1 MEYGKIAFIF
11 FFLSAVILI
20 QGCGSKVSSLLTEEW
35 SENYALASYGTK
47 SSNPRINDGDIAT
60 WGVVDPP
67 KRVFNIILPE
77 ERWVKRVVVYSQNVV
92 SYKLFCWDNGTEKWK
107 AVSAVGS
114 VEGRRSVYSDRYK
127 MNIPRFDHRINV
139 KTDKISIQVI
149 KAEGDGIVTTRT
161 PGKDDAILNHKID
174 FLGTG
179 RSRRRID
186 LYEVYKKIPAAIREI
201 EVYSHLEKP
210 KSEQQAQ

>member
-1 MEYGKIAFIF
+1 MEYGKIAVIF
-11 FFLSAVILI
+11 FFLSLVLI
-20 QGCGSKVSSLLTEEW
+20 IAGCGPKVSSFLAEEW
-35 SENYALASYGTK
+35 SENYALASNGTK

-60 WGVVDPP
+60 WGVVAPP

-77 ERWVKRVVVYSQNVV
+77 ERWVKRVVIYSQNVV
-92 SYKLFCWDNGTEKWK
+92 SYKLFCWDNETEKWK

-114 VEGRRSVYSDRYK
+114 VEGRR
-127 MNIPRFDHRINV
+127 NV

-149 KAEGDGIVTTRT
+149 KAEGDGIVTTRN
-161 PGKDDAILNHKID
+161 PGKDDAILNHKVD

-201 EVYSHLEKP
+201 EVYSHVEKP
-210 KSEQQAQ
+210 KTEQQTQ